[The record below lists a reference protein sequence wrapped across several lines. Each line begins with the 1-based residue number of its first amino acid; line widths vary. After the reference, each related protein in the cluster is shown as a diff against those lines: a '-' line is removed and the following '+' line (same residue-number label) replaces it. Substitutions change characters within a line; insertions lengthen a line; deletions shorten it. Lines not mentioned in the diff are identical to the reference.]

1 MIAAEGPQKG
11 LGGLE
16 GLGSPLEKVWD
27 AWDGFP
33 RVGKLSL
40 PLSIFL
46 FRSLSIYIYLFII
59 IINNIDDIRK

>member
-16 GLGSPLEKVWD
+16 GLGSPLGKVWD

-46 FRSLSIYIYLFII
+46 FRALSLCIYIYIYVSVYYYYY
-59 IINNIDDIRK
+59 